1 MNSVTRSQTMKTEK
15 KKKSLTETIVNKNGS
30 TVILLKRRLTQLS
43 RSIGSTPVSLG
54 KQPFTSSEN
63 QNFQP
68 ASTLLQQQHK
78 ANSNTFLHQKVNL
91 PVENAFLSYNQL
103 SLRLEKDISSRKIV
117 SNSPLNSAGA
127 SMSEE

>member
-15 KKKSLTETIVNKNGS
+15 KKKSLAETIVNKNGS

-68 ASTLLQQQHK
+68 ASTLL
-78 ANSNTFLHQKVNL
+78 
-91 PVENAFLSYNQL
+91 
-103 SLRLEKDISSRKIV
+103 
-117 SNSPLNSAGA
+117 
-127 SMSEE
+127 